1 MMKKK
6 LTTFALVGLLAL
18 GSTGAVFAAT
28 NPTTNQI
35 TPNTGVS
42 ATARE
47 SNESEDQELTAANTK
62 TAISEEQAKQ
72 AALDAVKGG
81 TFVSIEIE
89 DEDGVI
95 VYGVEIQAG
104 TTTNDVKVDANTG
117 TILKTDQGNDS
128 TEKKDAEEST
138 NDNDN
143 DNIEHDNQNDDPAG
157 YED

>member
-1 MMKKK
+1 MKKK

-18 GSTGAVFAAT
+18 GSAGGVFAAT

-35 TPNTGVS
+35 IPGTSVT
-42 ATARE
+42 ATAE
-47 SNESEDQELTAANTK
+47 KSQETDGVELTAANTK
-62 TAISEEQAKQ
+62 TAITEEQAKKT
-72 AALDAVKGG
+72 ALDSVKGG
-81 TFVSIEIE
+81 TFVSIELE

-117 TILKTDQGNDS
+117 TILKTDQGNDN
-128 TEKKDAEEST
+128 TEKKDAEEAT

-143 DNIEHDNQNDDPAG
+143 DNIQNNN
-157 YED
+157 